1 MDQNQDGRNWGTTGP
16 AIPKRI
22 STKGFIMKFMLSKRD
37 FNEKVHA
44 LGEISTKGF
53 MPSKRDFNY

>member
-22 STKGFIMKFMLSKRD
+22 STKGFMLSKRD

>member
-1 MDQNQDGRNWGTTGP
+1 MDQNQDGRNWGFTGP

-22 STKGFIMKFMLSKRD
+22 STKGFMLSKRD